1 MNERPMPLTGR
12 EAAYQIVMI
21 AAILE
26 LGALAVLSPRSIPAA
41 PQVVIGVSG
50 IRLLALIALAGVVRE
65 VPPRSAWPA
74 LLVWAGILWPP
85 EFWAHALEATVLAAW
100 RTGLGSVLFA
110 FAMHTVARRV
120 GAWWWVAA
128 AVFAATVVV
137 APLSPL
143 EELLGW
149 HGPRW
154 MLLALPIA
162 LYGAYA
168 LRPSTKGAR

>member
-26 LGALAVLSPRSIPAA
+26 LGALAVVSPRSIPAA
-41 PQVVIGVSG
+41 PQVVIGVSA
-50 IRLLALIALAGVVRE
+50 IRLLALIAQAGLVRD

-85 EFWAHALEATVLAAW
+85 ELWAHALEATALEAW
-100 RTGLGSVLFA
+100 RTGFGSVLFA
-110 FAMHTVARRV
+110 LAMHTVARRV
-120 GAWWWVAA
+120 GAWWWIIAA
-128 AVFAATVVV
+128 LFAATVLVG
-137 APLSPL
+137 AISPL

-154 MLLALPIA
+154 LLLAIPVA
-162 LYGAYA
+162 LYGAYRERA
-168 LRPSTKGAR
+168 PIGVGR